1 MPPDLE
7 QARTLPVAAIGTA
20 LALATCTKPVA
31 TLASTATSLGSGPEA
46 RRGFSV
52 R

>member
-1 MPPDLE
+1 MTTDLE

-20 LALATCTKPVA
+20 LTLATCTKPVA
-31 TLASTATSLGSGPEA
+31 TLASTATSFGSGPEA
-46 RRGFSV
+46 RRGFSA

>member
-31 TLASTATSLGSGPEA
+31 PLASTATGLGSGPEA
-46 RRGFSV
+46 RRGFSA